1 MMEVT
6 KVWWDGNKIMAEPV
20 DPASVYSDIVSD
32 GGMDPR
38 NTTPPSQEPVTW
50 GVDWGRAGQAPCATI
65 IKRLHD
71 GRIEVVAV
79 EYGPERTWQ
88 GLTPEE
94 TLEEAHKEEQVSGFI
109 HGVSW
114 ASFKLRERNK

>member
-38 NTTPPSQEPVTW
+38 NKFDEPAQRTW
-50 GVDWGRAGQAPCATI
+50 EEWFKWWRTSKVADSTEAEIDFADFMLIVR
-65 IKRLHD
+65 
-71 GRIEVVAV
+71 AV
-79 EYGPERTWQ
+79 ESEYGI
-88 GLTPEE
+88 
-94 TLEEAHKEEQVSGFI
+94 KEQ
-109 HGVSW
+109 
-114 ASFKLRERNK
+114 K